1 MGSSK
6 KEIEADPDT
15 RPKALVTGCA
25 GFIGSTLTDRLL
37 ADGFA
42 VIGIDRF
49 SDYYARDLKEE
60 NLAAAMQHPRF
71 TLIEADIVEMTTFPA
86 VDYVFHLAA
95 QAGVRASWGRSFD
108 IYTRD
113 NIQATQRLL
122 DFYATEANAPDANA
136 TDAAAPAA
144 ATETGGRPSERLKR
158 FVYSSSSSVYGDIE
172 LPMREDRML
181 QPVSPYGVS
190 KLAAEH
196 LCYLYWK
203 NYGVPTVSLRYF
215 TVYGP
220 RQRPDMG
227 INKFVKAILKGDP
240 ITIYGDG
247 TQTRDFTYID
257 DAVEANVAA
266 ALCDANNS
274 AVCGETFNIGGGNR
288 ISVRDLIAAIEG
300 ATGKT
305 ARIEYADEQ
314 KGDVQDTWADAQK
327 AEKGLGWSAKVRIHE
342 GLERY
347 VAWIDGGD
355 SH

>member
-1 MGSSK
+1 MGSPK
-6 KEIEADPDT
+6 KEIEADSGT
-15 RPKALVTGCA
+15 WRKALVTGCA

-37 ADGFA
+37 ADGFE

-49 SDYYARDLKEE
+49 SDYYDRELKEQ
-60 NLAAAMQHPRF
+60 NLAAALQHPRF
-71 TLIEADIVEMTTFPA
+71 TLIEADIVEMEVFPV

-113 NIQATQRLL
+113 NILATQRLL
-122 DFYATEANAPDANA
+122 DFYARETSAHNGN
-136 TDAAAPAA
+136 AAADAQSTSP
-144 ATETGGRPSERLKR
+144 GSRLKR

-172 LPMREDRML
+172 LPMREDRMV
-181 QPVSPYGVS
+181 QPVSPYGVT

-227 INKFVKAILKGDP
+227 INKFVRAIHAGKP

-266 ALCDANNS
+266 ALSDPSGNNNS
-274 AVCGETFNIGGGNR
+274 AVLGEAFNIGGGNR
-288 ISVRDLIAAIEG
+288 ISVTDLIHAIED
-300 ATGKT
+300 ATGRT
-305 ARIEYADEQ
+305 AILHHAEEQ

-327 AEKGLGWSAKVRIHE
+327 AKRGLGWSAKVRIRE

-347 VAWIDGGD
+347 VAWIDGGNA
-355 SH
+355 